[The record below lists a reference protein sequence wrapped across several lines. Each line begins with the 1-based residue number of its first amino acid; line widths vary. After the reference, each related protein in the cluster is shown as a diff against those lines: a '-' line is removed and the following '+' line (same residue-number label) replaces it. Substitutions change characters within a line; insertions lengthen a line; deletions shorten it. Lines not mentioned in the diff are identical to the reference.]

1 MTDEGRST
9 PNAAGGRWVLT
20 SDKPTV
26 PMHYPGFILRTLC
39 KEGYDADDLLAGT
52 GLTPEQFVD
61 PYFRAHF
68 NVGKRFVLNTLEITA
83 DPHIGLRLARKF
95 EAHVMGLP
103 AYTAMNAPS
112 FLDALGVLSRFFSM
126 TFPAMELSFPSG
138 GAGLK
143 PGEAAIRL
151 RPRFPVDEIA
161 YFASCSALIV
171 CHQLL
176 KAILREPIVAS
187 RFETYVSEPEDWS
200 TVAAEFDPIPASFGA
215 AENLLIFQDGLLDRP
230 LPGADPINHARFC
243 EMCERF
249 AAEIG
254 HETTVVT
261 QVMGFL
267 DGADNLGAPLAQVAQ
282 SLGYSE
288 RGLRR
293 KLERTGTTFRQLTDQ
308 LRERKAREL
317 LAHSARPIH
326 DIAHALGYDTP
337 SNFARSFKRWTGV
350 SPKAF
355 RESSAK
361 GSDPGQ
367 S

>member
-1 MTDEGRST
+1 MTDEGLST
-9 PNAAGGRWVLT
+9 PKNTGGLWVLPG
-20 SDKPTV
+20 DKPTV
-26 PMHYPGFILRTLC
+26 PMHYPGYILRTLRR
-39 KEGYDADDLLAGT
+39 EGYDPGDLLAGT
-52 GLTPEQFVD
+52 GLTPDQFVD
-61 PYFRAHF
+61 PYFRTHF
-68 NVGKRFVLNTLEITA
+68 NVGKRFVINVLEITG

-95 EAHVMGLP
+95 EAHIMGLP
-103 AYTAMNAPS
+103 AYTAMNAPR
-112 FLDALGVLSRFFSM
+112 FRDALDVLTRFFSM
-126 TFPAMELSFPSG
+126 TFPAMELAFPSG

-143 PGEAAIRL
+143 SGEAAIRL

-176 KAILREPIVAS
+176 KAILRKPIVAS
-187 RFETYVSEPEDWS
+187 RFETYVGEPEDWS
-200 TVAAEFDPIPASFGA
+200 IVSTEFDPVPVSFGA
-215 AENLLIFQDGLLDRP
+215 AENLLIFQEELLDCD
-230 LPGADPINHARFC
+230 LPGADPINHARFRA
-243 EMCERF
+243 MCDRL

-254 HETTVVT
+254 HDTTVIA
-261 QVMGFL
+261 QVVNFL
-267 DGADNLGAPLAQVAQ
+267 EAGDNLGACLAQVALG
-282 SLGYSE
+282 LGYSE

-326 DIAHALGYDTP
+326 DIAYQLGYDTS

-350 SPKAF
+350 SPKAY
-355 RESSAK
+355 RQSGAK
-361 GSDPGQ
+361 AKDRGQ